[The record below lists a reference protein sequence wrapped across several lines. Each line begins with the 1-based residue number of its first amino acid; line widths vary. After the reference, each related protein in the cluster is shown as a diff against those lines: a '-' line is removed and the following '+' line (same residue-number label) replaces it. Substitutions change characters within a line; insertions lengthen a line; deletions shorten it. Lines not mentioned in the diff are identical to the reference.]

1 MTFPTASGLS
11 GHVFKTREPYFSNN
25 AAKESKFSKEI
36 DNQSGAAEEK
46 SFLVAP
52 VFGASNSGTPQAV
65 IQLINK
71 LESKDKTAPQG
82 ITQADVAKFQSMQQ
96 LLGMAVETANE
107 MVSTMKMT
115 FGVQTAMAN
124 IGQQMMDQAEMQER
138 NEGAQILA
146 DLKTHLTA
154 IQAHQVKLVQ
164 GRKAPF

>member
-11 GHVFKTREPYFSNN
+11 GYVFKTGEPYFSNH

-36 DNQSGAAEEK
+36 DNQSGAAEER

-52 VFGASNSGTPQAV
+52 VFGESNSETPQAV

-82 ITQADVAKFQSMQQ
+82 ITEADVAKFQSMQK

-115 FGVQTAMAN
+115 FGVQTVMGN
-124 IGQQMMDQAEMQER
+124 IGKQMVDQAQMEQR
-138 NEGAQILA
+138 NEGEQILG
-146 DLKTHLTA
+146 DLKKHLTQ
-154 IQAHQVKLVQ
+154 IQTQQAKLAQ